1 MDVGSRGSEERPAQ
15 SAWKQ
20 EGHRDSSSHLDQV
33 EKQRAQ
39 THSKQKKGVT
49 DTGSKI
55 NRIERRKTREKKLM
69 KQTKQNKKPI
79 TLFLKNDK
87 ILEPQAELQKIKRE
101 RKNELLI

>member
-33 EKQRAQ
+33 ENQRAQ

-49 DTGSKI
+49 DTGSK
-55 NRIERRKTREKKLM
+55 NQQNWKEENKREKINETNK
-69 KQTKQNKKPI
+69 TKQKKPI
-79 TLFLKNDK
+79 TLF
-87 ILEPQAELQKIKRE
+87 
-101 RKNELLI
+101 